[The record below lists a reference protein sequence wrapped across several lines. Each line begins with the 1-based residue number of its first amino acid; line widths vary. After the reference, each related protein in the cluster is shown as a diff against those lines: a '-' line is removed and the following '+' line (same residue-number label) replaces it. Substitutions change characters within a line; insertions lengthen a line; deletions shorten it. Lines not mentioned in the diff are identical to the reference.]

1 MKADKTLI
9 TLYGLL
15 AFFSLVFILSVAF
28 LYKSDPVEKLIP
40 HSSSREFIEYI
51 SSGEKTEKLLG
62 STFIKLFDV
71 KGGEFLKI
79 CTSEKN
85 SYGVLMKSDDGY
97 RIYTIDSR
105 GAVLYSFAAERSS
118 AKINDIKYKDGLY
131 LLAGE
136 KEGFAYIGAYGA
148 ADGQLRWSNFLNLKG
163 EFKTLRPVSQ
173 GYLAGG
179 YLLNAQSKQALTT
192 ELNLNGDT
200 VWTDT
205 YTRGDNEYIS
215 SIVPLADGFFAIG
228 SSNSNPLKD
237 FNVLILRYDIHGIK
251 RFDGA
256 LIIEHHDETPLSA
269 VSDKEENLFI
279 CGLRTDASSY
289 AQKSLI
295 LKLPFPKDDTDRLKE
310 TFLDIK
316 AIDKQSSLNSIIF
329 HNNRAY
335 CVGSISADDGKLC
348 GFLKI
353 INSDGSLYYER
364 VYDINEKSWF
374 SDIIPTQENT
384 LLIVG
389 AVVKN
394 GVKTPAVFSTD
405 LKGGISETPE

>member
-28 LYKSDPVEKLIP
+28 LYKNDPIENLTSQ
-40 HSSSREFIEYI
+40 SSSQEFIEYI

-62 STFIKLFDV
+62 STFIKFFDAN
-71 KGGEFLKI
+71 GGEFLKI
-79 CTSEKN
+79 CASEKN
-85 SYGVLMKSDDGY
+85 SYGVLMKSYDGY
-97 RIYTIDSR
+97 RIYTMDSK
-105 GAVLYSFAAERSS
+105 GTVLYSFAVEKSS
-118 AKINDIKYKDGLY
+118 AQINDIKYRDGLFI
-131 LLAGE
+131 LAGS

-179 YLLNAQSKQALTT
+179 YLINAQSKQALTT

-237 FNVLILRYDIHGIK
+237 FNIFILRYDIHGIK
-251 RFDGA
+251 KFDGA
-256 LIIEHHDETPLSA
+256 LIIDHHDETPLSA

-289 AQKSLI
+289 IQKSLI
-295 LKLPFPKDDTDRLKE
+295 LKIPFPKDDTDRLKE

-316 AIDKQSSLNSIIF
+316 AIDKQSGLNSIIF
-329 HNNRAY
+329 QNNRVY
-335 CVGSISADDGKLC
+335 CVGSISTDDGKLC

-353 INSDGSLYYER
+353 LNSDGSLYYER
-364 VYDINEKSWF
+364 VYDVGEKTWL
-374 SDIIPTQENT
+374 SDIIPTHENT

-389 AVVKN
+389 ATVKN
-394 GVKTPAVFSTD
+394 GIKTPTVFSTD

>member
-136 KEGFAYIGAYGA
+136 NRDNGELYG
-148 ADGQLRWSNFLNLKG
+148 R
-163 EFKTLRPVSQ
+163 
-173 GYLAGG
+173 
-179 YLLNAQSKQALTT
+179 
-192 ELNLNGDT
+192 
-200 VWTDT
+200 
-205 YTRGDNEYIS
+205 
-215 SIVPLADGFFAIG
+215 
-228 SSNSNPLKD
+228 
-237 FNVLILRYDIHGIK
+237 
-251 RFDGA
+251 
-256 LIIEHHDETPLSA
+256 
-269 VSDKEENLFI
+269 
-279 CGLRTDASSY
+279 
-289 AQKSLI
+289 
-295 LKLPFPKDDTDRLKE
+295 
-310 TFLDIK
+310 
-316 AIDKQSSLNSIIF
+316 
-329 HNNRAY
+329 
-335 CVGSISADDGKLC
+335 
-348 GFLKI
+348 
-353 INSDGSLYYER
+353 
-364 VYDINEKSWF
+364 
-374 SDIIPTQENT
+374 
-384 LLIVG
+384 
-389 AVVKN
+389 
-394 GVKTPAVFSTD
+394 
-405 LKGGISETPE
+405 